1 MDKFLDYIEKFKFA
15 IIATLVFHLAFF
27 LWSNFVTV
35 KDITRIPPPEVDI
48 EIPIDDIEF
57 DEEMMKMLDLDKE
70 PLPNQNLANM
80 AADANDNRE
89 KSYEDYST
97 YEEDF
102 SEEAQMSAKELEAK
116 YFNEVASSENNDR
129 HNKLENIDKHELKT
143 YDKSTKN
150 TTSGGKNAYAGE
162 VMISYN
168 LKGRKAY
175 SLPNPGY
182 TCNGSGVVVI
192 QIKVD
197 KSGSVKFAD
206 YSASQSNHATQC
218 MIERAIKYAK
228 KSRFDYVSGSGMQTG
243 TITYKFVGQ

>member
-48 EIPIDDIEF
+48 EIPLDDIEF

-116 YFNEVASSENNDR
+116 YFNEVALSENNDR

>member
-48 EIPIDDIEF
+48 EIPLDDIEF
-57 DEEMMKMLDLDKE
+57 DEEMMEMLELNKE
-70 PLPNQNLANM
+70 PLPSQNLANM
-80 AADANDNRE
+80 AADANDTRD
-89 KSYEDYST
+89 KSYDDFST

-102 SEEAQMSAKELEAK
+102 SEQSQMTAEELEAQFFK
-116 YFNEVASSENNDR
+116 EVASEANSDKHTE
-129 HNKLENIDKHELKT
+129 LENLDKHELKK

-182 TCNGSGVVVI
+182 TCNGSGVVVV

-206 YSASQSNHATQC
+206 YSASQSNHATEC

-228 KSRFDYVSGSGMQTG
+228 KSRFDYVSSAGMQTG

>member
-1 MDKFLDYIEKFKFA
+1 MDKFLDYIEKYKFA

-48 EIPIDDIEF
+48 EIPLDDIEF
-57 DEEMMKMLDLDKE
+57 DEEMMEMLELNKE
-70 PLPNQNLANM
+70 PLPNQNLANL

-102 SEEAQMSAKELEAK
+102 SEEAQLTAEELEAK
-116 YFNEVASSENNDR
+116 FFKEVASEA
-129 HNKLENIDKHELKT
+129 NKDKHAELENLDKHELKT

-197 KSGSVKFAD
+197 KAGYVKFAD
-206 YSASQSNHATQC
+206 FSSSRSNHATEC
-218 MIERAIKYAK
+218 MIERALKYAK
-228 KSRFDYVSGSGMQTG
+228 KSRFDYVSGAGMQTG